1 MVTTPLGSICN
12 IEWTVAH
19 NFINVN
25 LNISNVFAFH
35 FHFLCDFI
43 DHMKKIHYHFFGLI
57 NLRQVCEIDI
67 LLHIF
72 YICMPTFVVN
82 NAHDDKE
89 ITLMIKQ

>member
-35 FHFLCDFI
+35 FHFLCDCI
-43 DHMKKIHYHFFGLI
+43 DNMKKNILSYVLMI
-57 NLRQVCEIDI
+57 NLRKVDI
-67 LLHIF
+67 YLTLLF
-72 YICMPTFVVN
+72 YICMQTFFVN

-89 ITLMIKQ
+89 LTLMIKQ

>member
-35 FHFLCDFI
+35 FLCDCI
-43 DHMKKIHYHFFGLI
+43 DNMKKDILSYVLMI
-57 NLRQVCEIDI
+57 NLRKVCEVDI
-67 LLHIF
+67 YLTLLF
-72 YICMPTFVVN
+72 YICMQTFFVN

-89 ITLMIKQ
+89 LTLMIKQ